1 MTASLR
7 KAKPNILVVGDL
19 MIDHYLW
26 GSTDRISPEAPVQ
39 VVNIANETAVLGGAG
54 NVVNNLHALGA
65 SVSVASVIGQ
75 DEIGK
80 ELLMMLKS
88 RGIKTEGLVT
98 QDGRKTSKK
107 SRVIASNQQ
116 ILRYDKE
123 SKEDITDSS
132 VEQIINAIKKDL
144 FLYDMIILSD
154 YGKGVL
160 TSSLCQEIIALAA
173 TLSKKV
179 LVDPK
184 GTDYSKYKG
193 AHFLT
198 PNKKE
203 ACEAT
208 GIDIVDDETLLK
220 AGKWLRKECD
230 LELSMI
236 TLSEDGIAIFR
247 ETSAS
252 QTATASFRET
262 SASQTATASFADEM
276 HKVPTVAREV
286 FDVTGAGDTVIA
298 SLAFA
303 ISSGHDVVSAAKFA
317 NAAAAVVVGKIGSAT
332 ASMDEIEEYESTLH
346 KSSSDMHIKTR
357 DELQR
362 CVSTAKDKKQ
372 RVVFTNG
379 CFDILHLGHV
389 KYLEVAKSF
398 GDILIVGLNADS
410 SVTKLKG
417 PTRPV
422 NPEYDRAYLLAALE
436 VVDYVVIFSEETP
449 HDLIKMISPDVLV
462 KGGDYEGKSVV
473 GTEFAGELKLV
484 DFVDG
489 KSTTKTIERIQKDS
503 NIC

>member
-1 MTASLR
+1 MTESLR
-7 KAKPNILVVGDL
+7 NSKPNILVVGDL

-39 VVNIANETAVLGGAG
+39 VVNVANETAVLGGAG

-88 RGIKTEGLVT
+88 RGVKTEGLVT
-98 QDGRKTSKK
+98 QEGRKTSKK

-123 SKEDITDSS
+123 SKEDITEGS
-132 VEQIINAIKKDL
+132 VEKIISAIKKDL

-160 TSSLCQEIIALAA
+160 TSSLCQEIIALAG
-173 TLSKKV
+173 TLNKKV

-184 GTDYSKYKG
+184 GVDYSKYKG

-208 GIDIVDDETLLK
+208 GIDIVDDETLLQ
-220 AGKWLRKECD
+220 AGEWLRKECA

-252 QTATASFRET
+252 QTT
-262 SASQTATASFADEM
+262 SASFEDTM

-303 ISSGHDVVSAAKFA
+303 ISSGKDIVSSAKFA

-357 DELQR
+357 PELEK
-362 CVSTAKDKKQ
+362 CVRTAKDKKQ
-372 RVVFTNG
+372 KVVFTNG

-398 GDILIVGLNADS
+398 GDILVVGLNADS
-410 SVTKLKG
+410 SVRKLKG

-436 VVDYVVIFSEETP
+436 VVDYVVVFSEETP
-449 HDLIKMISPDVLV
+449 HDLIKMIAPDVLV